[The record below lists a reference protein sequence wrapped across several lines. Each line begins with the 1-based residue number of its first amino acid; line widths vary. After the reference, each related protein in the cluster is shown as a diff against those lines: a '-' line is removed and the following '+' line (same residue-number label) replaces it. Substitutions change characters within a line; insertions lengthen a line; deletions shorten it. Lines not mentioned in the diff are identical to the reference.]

1 MCVCVCVC
9 VVCAVE
15 VFFSRSLGF
24 ISIFGEGKGEVSLGA
39 FFFSF
44 FFRAALFRLRP
55 KIAAHGSASFFLFNI
70 IVVVVVAF
78 FVC

>member
-1 MCVCVCVC
+1 MLRCVLTLACVCVCVCVC

-39 FFFSF
+39 FFFFFWPGRAVSTAAKDRRARLGVF
-44 FFRAALFRLRP
+44 FF
-55 KIAAHGSASFFLFNI
+55 I
-70 IVVVVVAF
+70 
-78 FVC
+78 